1 MSNTALTVRQ
11 RKSLE
16 AWITEALI
24 DQVDEKS
31 CSQLSLAHIQ
41 ANNAEIEIHT
51 KPTHPGMN
59 PAEVASLMQ
68 GKAEA
73 YAQDLPGEQQFLLI
87 AMYGS
92 KRRQFP
98 YAVKG
103 SYGFDAGGLGSYSPD
118 ERGAKALA
126 MNGLQATMALF
137 LGKTSMLFE
146 ATDRLID
153 RMSAREQTLVRENTD
168 AWVIM
173 KEMWMKEVTQQHE
186 MRLKEMQFQRD
197 TEMQKAFWRIAP
209 AIMNQLTGAEI
220 VPQATADTAIIE
232 TLAREMFKKSDQERM
247 NMIGAIQS
255 MGIPPIMMGML
266 ADRLTQLSEQFK
278 AEEANA
284 KAAFNGT
291 GGNVDH
297 ELGPAKH

>member
-1 MSNTALTVRQ
+1 MSNTGMVVRQ

-24 DQVDEKS
+24 DQVDEKP
-31 CSQLSLAHIQ
+31 CSQLSLAHVQ
-41 ANNAEIEIHT
+41 ASSAEIEIYT

-73 YAQDLPGEQQFLLI
+73 YAQDLAGEQTFLLI
-87 AMYGS
+87 AMYGQ

-103 SYGFDAGGLGSYSPD
+103 SYGFDAASLNSYSPD
-118 ERGAKALA
+118 ERGQKQLA
-126 MNGLQATMALF
+126 MNGLQAMMGLF

-153 RMSAREQTLVRENTD
+153 RMTAREQTLMRENTD

-173 KEMWMKEVTQQHE
+173 KEMWMKEITQQHDLR
-186 MRLKEMQFQRD
+186 MREMQFQRD
-197 TEMQKAFWRIAP
+197 NDMMKAFWRIAP
-209 AIMNQLTGAEI
+209 AVMNQLTGAEI
-220 VPQATADTAIIE
+220 VPQNTADTAIIE
-232 TLAREMFKKSDQERM
+232 TLARELLKKSDKERM
-247 NMIGAIQS
+247 GVIASFQQL
-255 MGIPPIMMGML
+255 GIPPVMMGML
-266 ADRLTQLSEQFK
+266 ASRLEQLTEQFK
-278 AEEANA
+278 TEDENA
-284 KAAFNGT
+284 KRAFNGT
-291 GGNVDH
+291 GGNVDL